1 MVDLKEIFSGKK
13 SLVGLDIG
21 SSSVKLAEIISNAKG
36 YYLNRFHE
44 VPLPKGIIIDGIL
57 ADAPVLSSK
66 IKELFKIGNQGFRS
80 LALRLPTHRV
90 GNAGGVSR
98 RKGLLCQSKLYRPFH
113 AVQNQGQHA

>member
-66 IKELFKIGNQGFRS
+66 IK
-80 LALRLPTHRV
+80 
-90 GNAGGVSR
+90 
-98 RKGLLCQSKLYRPFH
+98 
-113 AVQNQGQHA
+113 